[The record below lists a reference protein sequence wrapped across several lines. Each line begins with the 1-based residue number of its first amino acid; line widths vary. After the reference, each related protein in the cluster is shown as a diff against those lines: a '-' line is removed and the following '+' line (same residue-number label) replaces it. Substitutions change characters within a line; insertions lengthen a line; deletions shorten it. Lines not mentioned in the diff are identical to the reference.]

1 MKTSPCQAA
10 ACQRLGIW
18 HTPYTRCPRGHYARL
33 LPTKN
38 RPRATHTLRTP
49 FVASAH
55 RSGCKNLWNQNGTP
69 DAVFRTRCHRTLYET
84 DNALLESMAAPY
96 VFGPRLVSAPGA
108 ATVFLR
114 SVQLAYSSSQPWAS
128 PEPESVS
135 CFFLA
140 ATFWATS
147 GGNSV
152 NVGVCFSFRKRFN
165 LRGRAPPLFDL
176 NWVNALFREHCRGSC
191 RCELRASGCELRAR
205 GCCELFQG
213 TLAKQAMQDVSTLAA
228 AATAAPAA
236 FH

>member
-1 MKTSPCQAA
+1 MAARSEGAATRTPSDATRRWYVALRPAWPYRHVAAELGSVRTLNTLHCQAA
-10 ACQRLGIW
+10 ACQRLVNW
-18 HTPYTRCPRGHYARL
+18 HTPYTRGPRGHCARL

-38 RPRATHTLRTP
+38 RPRAAHTLRTP

-135 CFFLA
+135 WVSSPPPF
-140 ATFWATS
+140 
-147 GGNSV
+147 GQPV
-152 NVGVCFSFRKRFN
+152 VG
-165 LRGRAPPLFDL
+165 
-176 NWVNALFREHCRGSC
+176 
-191 RCELRASGCELRAR
+191 
-205 GCCELFQG
+205 
-213 TLAKQAMQDVSTLAA
+213 
-228 AATAAPAA
+228 TA
-236 FH
+236 